1 MPQAAVGP
9 LALFRA
15 RAAAACKGKVVPRRS
30 LMISAAAL
38 LTVLG
43 LVTIFDRPPASP
55 QPAGALGRTSTL
67 RVSSTS
73 PPATV
78 WVDGARRGN
87 TPAELRLA
95 PGCHQVVL
103 VAPAAD
109 RTNGEYVSRRE
120 SVDLAVG
127 ATREIRV
134 DLRREAKALDTSST
148 SNPANSGS
156 WSRVRRWPVI
166 AVSAHLLPNGKVL
179 SWEEG
184 EARFNPRA
192 REITGFAEASLWD
205 PATDT
210 FTDVRN
216 STTNVFAGGHAFLAD
231 GRLLVTG
238 GQSIR
243 NLQFPRGTPHT
254 NVFDY
259 RRNRWQRV
267 QNMRAG
273 RWYPTATTLANG
285 EVLTVGGN
293 NDQGASNR
301 DVQVWKTT
309 GGWRYLRKRRMGL
322 YPGMFQAPNGEVFYA
337 GPRPQTAF
345 LNPATGAWR
354 DGPYNR
360 FIRPDNIKTVP
371 SVMYDGV
378 VLTVGGGNVGA
389 KGVFAA
395 ASEAE
400 SVDLNEPAPRWRRAA
415 PMANPRRHDNA
426 TLLPDRTVLVTG
438 GQREGYNEHPIKHAG
453 VRPAELYEPSND
465 RWSTLSSLEVPR
477 GYHSTATLLPDGRV
491 LVAGTG
497 NGAAEDQYNA
507 QIFSPPY
514 LYNGPRPELA
524 SAPEKV
530 GYGQRFSVE
539 TPDSSRI
546 VNVRLIRL
554 GSTTHS
560 FDMNTRLTTLG
571 FSAARDE
578 LSVTAPP
585 SGRVAPPGQYMLFV
599 LNRQGVPS
607 VARIISVG
615 DAAGR

>member
-1 MPQAAVGP
+1 VS
-9 LALFRA
+9 
-15 RAAAACKGKVVPRRS
+15 RRS
-30 LMISAAAL
+30 TMVSAAAL
-38 LTVLG
+38 LAVLG
-43 LVTIFDRPPASP
+43 LASAFDRSAAACTRPAWASGS
-55 QPAGALGRTSTL
+55 AATL
-67 RVSSTS
+67 RVVST
-73 PPATV
+73 PPSATV
-78 WVDGARRGN
+78 WVDGARRDT
-87 TPAELRLA
+87 TPAELQMA

-103 VAPAAD
+103 VAPA
-109 RTNGEYVSRRE
+109 GESAKGQHVNRRE
-120 SVDLAVG
+120 SVELAAGV
-127 ATREIRV
+127 TRELRV
-134 DLRREAKALDTSST
+134 DLAGKAKVLDTSST
-148 SNPANSGS
+148 SNPAESGS

-166 AVSAHLLPNGKVL
+166 AVNAHLLPNGKVL

-184 EARFNPRA
+184 EARFDPRA
-192 REITGFAEASLWD
+192 GEITGFAEASVWD

-243 NLQFPRGTPHT
+243 NLRFPRGTPHT

-285 EVLTVGGN
+285 EVLSVGGN

-345 LNPATGAWR
+345 LDPATGKWR

-360 FIRPDNIKTVP
+360 FVRGDNIKTVP

-389 KGVFAA
+389 KGGFAA

-400 SVDLNEPAPRWRRAA
+400 SVDLNAADPKWRRAA
-415 PMANPRRHDNA
+415 PMAHPRRHHNA

-453 VRPAELYEPSND
+453 VRPAELYDPSTD
-465 RWSTLSSLEVPR
+465 RWSMLSSLEVPR

-514 LYNGPRPELA
+514 LYRGPRPQVA
-524 SAPEKV
+524 SAPRSV
-530 GYGQRFSVE
+530 GYGQRFPVRTS
-539 TPDSSRI
+539 DSSRI
-546 VNVRLIRL
+546 ANVRLIRL

-560 FDMNTRLTTLG
+560 FDMNTRLTTLR

-578 LSVTAPP
+578 LRVTAPP
-585 SGRVAPPGQYMLFV
+585 SGRIAPPGHYMLFV
-599 LNRQGVPS
+599 VDRRGVPS

-615 DAAGR
+615 EAAGR